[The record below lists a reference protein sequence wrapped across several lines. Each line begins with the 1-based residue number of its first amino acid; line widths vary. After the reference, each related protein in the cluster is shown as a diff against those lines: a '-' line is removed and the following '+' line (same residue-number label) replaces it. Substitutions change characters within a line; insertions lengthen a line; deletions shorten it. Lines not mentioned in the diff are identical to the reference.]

1 MYDGAGAVSTGETLL
16 ILDCDLAG
24 VERLGEWVAGF
35 CERNGVPGVIGSEL
49 NLALEE
55 IVINAIQHGRPE
67 SPEGAIRVSLRF
79 EDGDIVAAVADR
91 GAPFNPLLA
100 PEPDLSTDLE
110 QRGLG
115 GLGIHL
121 ARRLVSSMEYER
133 REGQNYLTLRKR
145 RG

>member
-1 MYDGAGAVSTGETLL
+1 MVL
-16 ILDCDLAG
+16 ILDCDLAA
-24 VERLGEWVAGF
+24 VERLGEWIEEF
-35 CERNGVPGVIGSEL
+35 CGLHGLSTATQCEL

-55 IVINAIQHGRPE
+55 IVMNVIEYGRPE
-67 SPEGAIRVSLRF
+67 NPQGAIRLSLTLG
-79 EDGDIVAAVADR
+79 DGEIVATVADR

-110 QRGLG
+110 HRGVG

-133 REGQNYLTLRKR
+133 REGENYLTLRKR
-145 RG
+145 RE